1 MAIGAN
7 SYGSLVEVGAMVPRY
22 ANNEGTFDASTNP
35 PLARVEAM
43 IDRVSALVNGCMAS
57 LGFDIPITQADSK
70 LIMDNI
76 VIEHVTFLVEGVRGT
91 GRYAP
96 QSKQIA
102 KRSAIAIITEE
113 IKLYLEG
120 IAPGLEDLG
129 AGRSKS
135 TMSRVGFRGE
145 DNAGNTIY
153 PIFSRKGF
161 NNKNTN
167 WDPKSSDTG
176 QS

>member
-1 MAIGAN
+1 
-7 SYGSLVEVGAMVPRY
+7 MVPRY
-22 ANNEGTFDASTNP
+22 ANNEGTFDATTNP

-43 IDRVSALVNGCMAS
+43 VDRISALVNGCLAS
-57 LGFDIPITQADSK
+57 LGFSVPVTQSDAK

-96 QSKQIA
+96 QSKLIA
-102 KRSAIAIITEE
+102 KRSPIAIISEE
-113 IKLYLEG
+113 IKDFLEG
-120 IAPGLEDLG
+120 ISPGLEDLG
-129 AGRSKS
+129 ASRTTSVMGR
-135 TMSRVGFRGE
+135 VIFRGE

-153 PIFSRKGF
+153 PVFTRKSF
-161 NNKNTN
+161 NNKNQN
-167 WDPKSSDTG
+167 WDPKTSDTG

>member
-1 MAIGAN
+1 
-7 SYGSLVEVGAMVPRY
+7 
-22 ANNEGTFDASTNP
+22 
-35 PLARVEAM
+35 M

-57 LGFDIPITQADSK
+57 LGFDIPVTQSDAK

-76 VIEHVTFLVEGVRGT
+76 VIEDVTFLVEGVRGT

-102 KRSAIAIITEE
+102 KRSAIAIISEE
-113 IKLYLEG
+113 IKTFLEG
-120 IAPGLEDLG
+120 IAPGLEDMG
-129 AGRSKS
+129 AGRSTS
-135 TMSRVGFRGE
+135 VMGRVGFRE
-145 DNAGNTIY
+145 TDNAGNTIY

-161 NNKNTN
+161 NNRNKN
-167 WDPKSSDTG
+167 WDPKTGDIG